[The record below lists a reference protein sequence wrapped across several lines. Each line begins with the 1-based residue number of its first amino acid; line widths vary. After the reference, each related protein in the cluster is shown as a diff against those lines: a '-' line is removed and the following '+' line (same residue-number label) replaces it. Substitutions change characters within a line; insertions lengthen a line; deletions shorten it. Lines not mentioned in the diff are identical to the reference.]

1 MKSTIQ
7 AAALAVALLLAAS
20 GGARAADAP
29 PAGAFDWTGVY
40 VGVNAGA
47 AYAHERWNFS
57 QIGTD
62 ANSNVWSGV
71 TGGTLG
77 WNFVQTGPWVFGVE
91 GDYDWAD
98 LHSHTPCPNPTYNCT
113 VNVTNLATARARA
126 GYAVRDRWL
135 VFATAGVAGGTVQ
148 PAAPVA
154 APGTAAAF
162 FTPSKQMRWGYVV
175 GAGVEYALCERWGG
189 AWSAKLE
196 YLYADL
202 GDNQFVDNFAEII
215 HVHTQIQT
223 VRAGLNFRF

>member
-1 MKSTIQ
+1 
-7 AAALAVALLLAAS
+7 
-20 GGARAADAP
+20 
-29 PAGAFDWTGVY
+29 
-40 VGVNAGA
+40 
-47 AYAHERWNFS
+47 
-57 QIGTD
+57 
-62 ANSNVWSGV
+62 
-71 TGGTLG
+71 
-77 WNFVQTGPWVFGVE
+77 
-91 GDYDWAD
+91 
-98 LHSHTPCPNPTYNCT
+98 
-113 VNVTNLATARARA
+113 VNVTNLATARVRA

-148 PAAPVA
+148 PAAPVV

-162 FTPSKQMRWGYVV
+162 FTPSKQMRWGYTV

-215 HVHTQIQT
+215 HVRTQIQT